1 MLICACHATDSLK
14 KKRTFFCCSYNV
26 PTQQYGPVIQCNS
39 IGRAFQHTR
48 RSLVVLDEMDT
59 SVKSNFSINATR
71 ALLRLLF
78 YQCTVLLY
86 SYPSFIHLFDACTD
100 YLNLKSGNGTK
111 DILQQI
117 KSQNHCFSEIET
129 KIQRSCLRMLNGFSL
144 HSLRYSSISFFSSI

>member
-59 SVKSNFSINATR
+59 SVKSNFSINAPR

-78 YQCTVLLY
+78 YQCTVLV
-86 SYPSFIHLFDACTD
+86 SFLHPFVWCVYWLF
-100 YLNLKSGNGTK
+100 KSGNGTK